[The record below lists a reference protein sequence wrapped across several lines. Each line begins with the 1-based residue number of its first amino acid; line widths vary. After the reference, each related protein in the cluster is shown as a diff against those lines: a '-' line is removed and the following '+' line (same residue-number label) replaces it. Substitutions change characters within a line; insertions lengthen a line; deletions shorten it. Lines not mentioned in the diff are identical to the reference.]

1 MRTYSS
7 QFTITTLGG
16 KIMAENVTAGEL
28 LVATN
33 NVQTNLTIQIESLS
47 NRGESNRNLLS
58 KEINDK
64 YELLD
69 GKIGNGFKDI
79 NKTLE
84 EIKSGMHGFNT
95 RLSVIENNTNTE
107 NKNKE
112 KNKDRWFTI
121 LISVITV
128 AVTAI
133 VTALLT

>member
-1 MRTYSS
+1 
-7 QFTITTLGG
+7 
-16 KIMAENVTAGEL
+16 MAENVTAGEL

-133 VTALLT
+133 VTALLTWQVQPPVD